1 MLFNLLH
8 VVEEPDSVIQKLK
21 DEFLDI
27 QNEWDGHSEEVFDNL
42 LDEAALEDGHPDKK
56 KIKRCL
62 QKYSPQ
68 IQDIREK
75 MIQHVVEE
83 PESLIQR
90 LEDEFLDIQNEW
102 DGHSEEVFDNLLDE
116 VALEGC
122 HPDKEKI
129 KKCIQK
135 YLPEIRALRKK
146 IIDQIQTIRGDVQ
159 QLRECREEKSRE
171 KTEKCI
177 HKIFETIKGDIAK
190 LQSDIQES
198 KLIFHKPTPKDKLL
212 NIPHR

>member
-1 MLFNLLH
+1 MVANF
-8 VVEEPDSVIQKLK
+8 V
-21 DEFLDI
+21 FL
-27 QNEWDGHSEEVFDNL
+27 VAFCL
-42 LDEAALEDGHPDKK
+42 AAGSAISL
-56 KIKRCL
+56 
-62 QKYSPQ
+62 SP
-68 IQDIREK
+68 
-75 MIQHVVEE
+75 VVEE

-146 IIDQIQTIRGDVQ
+146 IIDQVGKR
-159 QLRECREEKSRE
+159 
-171 KTEKCI
+171 
-177 HKIFETIKGDIAK
+177 
-190 LQSDIQES
+190 
-198 KLIFHKPTPKDKLL
+198 
-212 NIPHR
+212 